1 MTKYYFIFFLI
12 FGLTSCSISK
22 KYEEYKSKLL
32 LRKITREY
40 IESTPI
46 EQLNFMFGNSDIK
59 IEYVDSIPKVSIKQQ

>member
-1 MTKYYFIFFLI
+1 MRKFNFILFLI
-12 FGLTSCSISK
+12 LSLSSCSISK

-46 EQLNFMFGNSDIK
+46 ERLNFMFGNSEIK
-59 IEYVDSIPKVSIKQQ
+59 IEYVDSIPKVPIKQQ